1 MRSSLLREEISAH
14 RVEHFKKPLS
24 KESEYLLK
32 TLGSIGA
39 WTVREIMA
47 IHGVMEIRIKPKE
60 ILIKKEMSSSWEG
73 IEDRVINVLK
83 RAMRRKQIRLVK
95 H

>member
-1 MRSSLLREEISAH
+1 M
-14 RVEHFKKPLS
+14 
-24 KESEYLLK
+24 K